1 MLLHPDLTGEC
12 ASTSATGYL
21 TEGRKGMLRRV
32 LKRANRMD
40 FTFPG
45 HDLDQLNETSPDK
58 LFRHCRSKLSSS
70 FYRQIQA
77 AWYHICILRGH
88 DFVLPNIKRIIKLL
102 TFFPKC
108 NRFNSSWVHNLPISK
123 NAMKI
128 VNRYNIFKSSCNQ
141 TKERRSKQKRY
152 QTAGHIH
159 YRPRTKARMT
169 FFI

>member
-21 TEGRKGMLRRV
+21 TEGRKDMPRRV
-32 LKRANRMD
+32 HKRANRMD

-77 AWYHICILRGH
+77 AWYHMHLTWARFCATKH
-88 DFVLPNIKRIIKLL
+88 QTNKLL

-128 VNRYNIFKSSCNQ
+128 VNRYNIFKLSCNQ

-152 QTAGHIH
+152 QAAGHVH